1 VATAIALLILIIV
14 DEHFNNACFTEA
26 GTAMLSQTARSF
38 SLGRVQRNIRR
49 RAGGRAEGEGEM
61 TAIPAG
67 FRSECEYSQQIAKI
81 SGVQLIII
89 IAPFSS
95 LATAVIRAACN

>member
-1 VATAIALLILIIV
+1 
-14 DEHFNNACFTEA
+14 
-26 GTAMLSQTARSF
+26 
-38 SLGRVQRNIRR
+38 
-49 RAGGRAEGEGEM
+49 M